1 MSDTKPFFSTI
12 VQQFAMLPQEAML
25 QTEVK
30 KDRLFIGI
38 PRERSFQENRVA
50 LTPEA
55 VELLVNRGHRVLL
68 EAGAGEKSFFYDR
81 EFSEA
86 GAEIAYDVRQVFEA
100 DIILKSAPISEAEL
114 DLLKLEQTVFSPIH
128 LPTLKEEILYRLVN
142 KRVTAIAYEYIK
154 DEGGSFPIV
163 RALSE
168 IAGNAAILIGAEYLS
183 NLNNG
188 PGILMGGISGVPPA
202 KVVIL
207 GAGVV
212 GEFATRAALGL
223 GAEVRVFDNNIYKLM
238 RLQNNVNVRVY
249 TSVINPLTLHQELA
263 KADLAVGAIHSE
275 KGRTPIVVT
284 EKMVQ
289 SMKAGAVI
297 VDVSIDQG
305 GCFETS
311 EITTH
316 NNPVFI
322 KHDVIHYC
330 VPNIASRVSKTAS
343 LALSHVL
350 TPMLLKL
357 HEYNGFDNLLRY
369 RAGIRNGVYMF
380 KGHLT
385 NLHMSERFHMR
396 YTDLNLL
403 IASSV

>member
-1 MSDTKPFFSTI
+1 MNEQNPVYSSFGTQYGVI
-12 VQQFAMLPQEAML
+12 PQEAL
-25 QTEVK
+25 LTTQVK
-30 KDRLFIGI
+30 KSKLFIGI
-38 PRERSFQENRVA
+38 PRERSFQENRVP

-55 VELLVNRGHRVLL
+55 VELLVNRGHRVLI

-100 DIILKSAPISEAEL
+100 DIILKSAPITEDQI
-114 DLLKLEQTVFSPIH
+114 DLLQVQQTVFSPIH
-128 LPTLKEEILYRLVN
+128 LPTLKDEILYRLIH
-142 KRVTAIAYEYIK
+142 KKVTALAYEYIK
-154 DEGGSFPIV
+154 DESGSFPIV

-202 KVVIL
+202 RVVIL

-212 GEFATRAALGL
+212 GEFAVRAALGL

-249 TSVINPLTLHQELA
+249 TSVINPLTLQQELS

-275 KGRTPIVVT
+275 KGETPIIVT
-284 EKMVQ
+284 ESMVQ
-289 SMKAGAVI
+289 KMKPGSVI

-311 EITTH
+311 EITSH
-316 NNPVFI
+316 DKPVFL

-330 VPNIASRVSKTAS
+330 VPNIASRVSKTSS

-350 TPMLLKL
+350 TPMLLKT
-357 HEYNGFDNLLRY
+357 HEFGGFENLMRNSS
-369 RAGIRNGVYMF
+369 GVRNGAYIY

-385 NLHMSERFHMR
+385 NQHMSERFNIR

-403 IASSV
+403 IASTL

>member
-1 MSDTKPFFSTI
+1 MSDTKPIFSTFSA
-12 VQQFAMLPQEAML
+12 QFGMLPQEAML
-25 QTEVK
+25 SVDTK
-30 KDRLFIGI
+30 KDKLFIGI

-55 VELLVNRGHRVLL
+55 VELLVNREHRIVV

-81 EFSEA
+81 QYAEA
-86 GAEIAYDVRQVFEA
+86 GAEIAYDVKKVFEA
-100 DIILKSAPISEAEL
+100 DIILKAAPITENEIG
-114 DLLKLEQTVFSPIH
+114 LLKLHQTVFSPIH
-128 LPTLKEEILYRLVN
+128 LPTLKPEILYQLLH
-142 KRVTAIAYEYIK
+142 KKVTTVAYEYIK
-154 DEGGSFPIV
+154 DEGGSFPVV
-163 RALSE
+163 RTLSE
-168 IAGNAAILIGAEYLS
+168 IAGSSAILIGAEYLS

-212 GEFATRAALGL
+212 GEFAARAALGL

-249 TSVINPLTLHQELA
+249 TSVINPNTLEHELSR
-263 KADLAVGAIHSE
+263 ADLAVGAIHSE
-275 KGRTPIVVT
+275 SGRTPVVVT
-284 EKMVQ
+284 ENMVRK
-289 SMKAGAVI
+289 MKAGSVI

-316 NNPVFI
+316 DKPVFI

-350 TPMLLKL
+350 TPLLLKT
-357 HEYNGFDNLLRY
+357 HHFGGFDKLLQNS
-369 RAGIRNGVYMF
+369 GGVRNGVYIY

-385 NLHMSERFHMR
+385 NRHMSERFGMR
-396 YTDLNLL
+396 FTDLDLL
-403 IASSV
+403 IVSTI

>member
-1 MSDTKPFFSTI
+1 MSDTKPIFTSFSA
-12 VQQFAMLPQEAML
+12 QFGMLPQEAML
-25 QTEVK
+25 ELETK
-30 KDRLFIGI
+30 KDKLFIGV

-55 VELLVNRGHRVLL
+55 AELLLNRGHRIVV

-81 EFSEA
+81 EYAEA
-86 GAEIAYDVRQVFEA
+86 GAEIAYDVKQVFEA
-100 DIILKSAPISEAEL
+100 DIILKAAPITENEIG
-114 DLLKLEQTVFSPIH
+114 LLKVHQTVFSPIH
-128 LPTLKEEILYRLVN
+128 LPTLKPEILYHLLH
-142 KRVTAIAYEYIK
+142 KKVTAVAYEYIK

-163 RALSE
+163 RTLSE
-168 IAGNAAILIGAEYLS
+168 IAGSSAILIGAEYLS

-202 KVVIL
+202 KVVVL

-212 GEFATRAALGL
+212 GEFAVRAALGL

-249 TSVINPLTLHQELA
+249 TSVINPNTLEHELSR
-263 KADLAVGAIHSE
+263 ADLVVGAIHSE
-275 KGRTPIVVT
+275 SGRTPVVVT
-284 EKMVQ
+284 ENMVRK
-289 SMKAGAVI
+289 MKAGSVI

-316 NNPVFI
+316 DKPVFV

-350 TPMLLKL
+350 TPLLLKT
-357 HEYNGFDNLLRY
+357 HHFGGFDKLLQNS
-369 RAGIRNGVYMF
+369 GGVRNGVYIY

-385 NLHMSERFHMR
+385 NRHMSERFGMR
-396 YTDLNLL
+396 FTDLDLL
-403 IASSV
+403 IVSTI